1 MKKIFF
7 SLIFLLLAYCKLVA
21 QTSAD
26 TLIKQPP
33 GYRNAISLGAYVA
46 VEEFAKT
53 HVAGLGLEHIW
64 TRHRFGTD
72 RTTYKKFTFTV
83 RSGLRYF
90 IGKQIKPAAYDF
102 RYGNYFSVYSMPGIL
117 YRPVKKAFLQF
128 NAGPELNI
136 YENNPSAGVGVMFS
150 SQFFISRQIAIGPGI
165 LYKKKPDTH
174 GLWALGL
181 GISYPL

>member
-7 SLIFLLLAYCKLVA
+7 SLIFLLLAFCKLVA

-26 TLIKQPP
+26 TLTKQQP
-33 GYRNAISLGAYVA
+33 GYRNTISLGAYVA

-53 HVAGLGLEHIW
+53 HVAGVGLEHIW
-64 TRHRFGTD
+64 TLLRSGTD
-72 RTTYKKFTFTV
+72 GTTYKKFTFTV

-102 RYGNYFSVYSMPGIL
+102 RYGNYFSIFSMPGVL
-117 YRPVKKAFLQF
+117 YRPVNKAILQF

-136 YENNPSAGVGVMFS
+136 YKNNLSAGIGVMFS
-150 SQFFISRQIAIGPGI
+150 SQFFISKQIAIGPGI
-165 LYKKKPDTH
+165 LYKKVPDTH
-174 GLWALGL
+174 
-181 GISYPL
+181 